1 MSYNGSDILQLN
13 KNLGIRHNV
22 SFRVIDKS
30 TGKVVQQV
38 DGHNAAT
45 NSMLIGIAHYLTGD
59 GVFNQ
64 GVHMLSNYVPRYI
77 SLGTMGL
84 INQKE
89 DVNGLPLGIGIVD
102 GDNEEK
108 RFTDYMNQCPG
119 FGADG
124 YDANENNNRVYSGL
138 GPMYQDRASS
148 KTINCELISATFP
161 RADIS
166 YRNIIPETQSE
177 VSKTID
183 VVFGAMISTGAL
195 AQFRDYKS
203 DSIVTSGG
211 SSNYSQSRCYGNC
224 NCSCNPNMI
233 GSSDIVNDSERN
245 KYLFI
250 TEAGLWS
257 KRDWASGGDNGLLAG
272 YRIVP
277 PNEEN
282 WDMSK
287 KANRNILKRCIL
299 KVGIN
304 QVVQVIW
311 KIQLGAIEQLYP
323 NIK

>member
-1 MSYNGSDILQLN
+1 MSYNSNDVLQVN

-22 SFRVIDKS
+22 SFRVIDES

-38 DGHNAAT
+38 EGHNSAT
-45 NSMLIGIAHYLTGD
+45 NSMLVGIAHYLTGD

-64 GVHMLSNYVPRYI
+64 GIHMLSNYVPRYI

-84 INQKE
+84 INQEE
-89 DVNGLPLGIGIVD
+89 DVNGLPLGIGVVD
-102 GDNEEK
+102 GDDEEK

-124 YDANENNNRVYSGL
+124 YDDNENNNRIYSGL
-138 GPMYQDRASS
+138 GPAYQNRASN
-148 KTINCELISATFP
+148 KTINCELISGTFP

-166 YRNIIPETQSE
+166 YRDIVPETHAE
-177 VSKTID
+177 LPKTID
-183 VVFGAMISTGAL
+183 VVFSAMISTGAL
-195 AQFRDYKS
+195 AQFRDYKL
-203 DSIVTSGG
+203 
-211 SSNYSQSRCYGNC
+211 
-224 NCSCNPNMI
+224 NMN
-233 GSSDIVNDSERN
+233 GSSDIVNESERN
-245 KYLFI
+245 RYLFI

-257 KRDWASGGDNGLLAG
+257 KRDWTSGGNNGLLAG

-282 WDMSK
+282 WDMSRQE
-287 KANRNILKRCIL
+287 NRDILKRCIL

-323 NIK
+323 SIK

>member
-1 MSYNGSDILQLN
+1 MSCNNNNILQVN

-30 TGKVVQQV
+30 TGRIVQQV
-38 DGHNAAT
+38 EGHNSAT
-45 NSMLIGIAHYLTGD
+45 NSMLVGIAHYLTGD

-64 GVHMLSNYVPRYI
+64 GIHMLSNYVPRYI

-84 INQKE
+84 VNQEE
-89 DVNGLPLGIGIVD
+89 DVNGLPLGIGVVD
-102 GDNEEK
+102 GDDEEK

-124 YDANENNNRVYSGL
+124 YDDNENNNRMYSGL
-138 GPMYQDRASS
+138 GPVYQNRASS
-148 KTINCELISATFP
+148 KTINCELISGTFP

-166 YRNIIPETQSE
+166 YRDIVPETKAE
-177 VSKTID
+177 LPKTID
-183 VVFGAMISTGAL
+183 VVFSAMISTGAL

-203 DSIVTSGG
+203 DSIVTSGEP
-211 SSNYSQSRCYGNC
+211 SNPSQSNCYCDCNC
-224 NCSCNPNMI
+224 NCNPNMN
-233 GSSDIVNDSERN
+233 GSSDTVNESERN
-245 KYLFI
+245 RYLFI

-257 KRDWASGGDNGLLAG
+257 KRDWTSGGNNGLLAG

-287 KANRNILKRCIL
+287 QENRDILKRCIL
-299 KVGIN
+299 RVGIN

-323 NIK
+323 NI